1 MSSQVSVGVVT
12 HTGVG
17 EARGGR
23 RKNEDNLLLCR
34 DGRVAWW
41 EEGRGLVTRE
51 QAGAGVLLAVCDG
64 MGGHANGDVASSAAV
79 RVLSKLYQPDP
90 PKNAVRVL
98 VNFVHEA
105 HRTLHRTATQHGPAT
120 MGTTLTAAWVVDAH
134 LYWVHVGDSRL
145 YLLRGERLFQLS
157 SDQTR
162 NEFARRDGRATTPE
176 GEHLAQCFIFGSR
189 GLGHDHA
196 LRLDKGLDAGAEPL
210 EAGDV
215 IVLCSDGVHGVVSS
229 ADLTALLLRTPSP
242 QAAAEALV
250 ARALAA
256 PSLDNLTAI
265 VARVDRVPARVDE
278 PYEDPE
284 ETVQF

>member
-1 MSSQVSVGVVT
+1 MSLQVSVGVVT
-12 HTGVG
+12 HAGVG

-23 RKNEDNLLLCR
+23 KKNEDNVLLCR
-34 DGRVAWW
+34 DDRVVWW
-41 EEGRGLVTRE
+41 EEGHGLVARE
-51 QAGAGVLLAVCDG
+51 QRGAGVLLAVCDG
-64 MGGHANGDVASSAAV
+64 MGGHANGDVASSTAV
-79 RVLSKLYQPDP
+79 RVLSKLYQPEP

-105 HRTLHRTATQHGPAT
+105 HRALHKAATQHGPPA
-120 MGTTLTAAWVVDAH
+120 MGTTLTAAWLVDAQ
-134 LYWVHVGDSRL
+134 LYWVQVGDSRL
-145 YLLRGERLFQLS
+145 YLLRGARLFQLS

-162 NEFARRDGRATTPE
+162 NEFARRDGRPTSPA
-176 GEHLAQCFIFGSR
+176 GEHLAQSFIYGSR

-210 EAGDV
+210 EVGDLV
-215 IVLCSDGVHGVVSS
+215 LLCSDGVHGVVPPTE
-229 ADLTALLLRTPSP
+229 LTAILRRSPSP

-256 PSLDNLTAI
+256 PSLDNLTVI
-265 VARVDRVPARVDE
+265 VARVDRVPARTEE